1 MLNYHLPLVEDQFYH
16 IFNRGNNSEKIF
28 FKEKNYNYF
37 LEKYDEYLSSYL
49 NTYAFALMP
58 NHFHFL
64 IKVNTTDSI
73 AASDGISSVQKND
86 FIAASDGISSVEKT
100 DAIVPSDGISSDV
113 SKRVSEQFRRFFV
126 NYSQAINKQ
135 EGRTGSLLQKNF
147 KRIPVYSP
155 EHLIY
160 LVYYTHA
167 NPQRHRIVSD
177 FKMYPYSSYR
187 FFLTSKETK
196 LCRTEVLAW
205 FGSLDQFF
213 AFHRDLQK
221 NLGAILYLMIEE

>member
-1 MLNYHLPLVEDQFYH
+1 VEDQFYH

-49 NTYAFALMP
+49 NTYAFALIP

-64 IKVNTTDSI
+64 IKVKTTDSI
-73 AASDGISSVQKND
+73 AASDGISPVQ
-86 FIAASDGISSVEKT
+86 KT
-100 DAIVPSDGISSDV
+100 DAIAPSDGISSDV

-126 NYSQAINKQ
+126 SYSQAINKQ
-135 EGRTGSLLQKNF
+135 EGRTGSLFPKNF
-147 KRIPVYSP
+147 KRVPVYSP
-155 EHLIY
+155 DHLIY
-160 LVYYTHA
+160 LVYYIHA

-177 FKMYPYSSYR
+177 FKIYPYSSYR

-196 LCRTEVLAW
+196 LCRTEVLEW

-213 AFHRDLQK
+213 AFHKDLQK
-221 NLGAILYLMIEE
+221 NLGAISYLMIEE